1 MKDVILD
8 ALLDS
13 LKLLAVVIV
22 IYILLSFV
30 EDKIAKSK
38 KISKENKLA
47 PLIGASTGIIPQC
60 GMSVI
65 AADMY
70 IRSHITMGTVVAA
83 FVACSDEA
91 LPILLSKVS
100 STKDV
105 LMLLLVLLVKIVSGF
120 IVGFLTDL
128 IITRKEVENHSH
140 DDYHDDDEH
149 IGCCHHH
156 IEDGHEKWLHKHIIH
171 PLLHSIKIF
180 LYVFAVNL
188 IFGFIVYFVG
198 ENVISN
204 FLITNKYIAPIFSM
218 LVGMIPNCASSVII
232 TELYLSKGIAFGAMI
247 SGLIMNAG
255 LGMVVLIKKKSM
267 WKQTLTIFTIMILTS
282 LVVGYTLCFIMGF

>member
-22 IYILLSFV
+22 IYILLSFI

-38 KISKENKLA
+38 KISKENKLS

-83 FVACSDEA
+83 FIACLDEA
-91 LPILLSKVS
+91 LPILLSGVS

-105 LMLLLVLLVKIVSGF
+105 LMIVLVLVVKIVSGF
-120 IVGFLTDL
+120 IVGFLTD
-128 IITRKEVENHSH
+128 IILSKKEEETFKK
-140 DDYHDDDEH
+140 DEYQEGDEH

-156 IEDGHEKWLHKHIIH
+156 IEDGHEKWLHKHLLH

-180 LYVFAVNL
+180 LYVFVVNL

-198 ENVISN
+198 EDVISD

-218 LVGMIPNCASSVII
+218 LVGIIPNCASSVII
-232 TELYLSKGIAFGAMI
+232 TELYLSKGLAFGAMI

-255 LGMVVLIKKKSM
+255 LGMVVLIKKKNM
-267 WKQTLTIFTIMILTS
+267 WKQTLTIFTIMVLTS
-282 LVVGYTLCFIMGF
+282 LVVGYVLCFVMGF

>member
-22 IYILLSFV
+22 IYILLSFI

-70 IRSHITMGTVVAA
+70 ISSHITMGTVIAA

-105 LMLLLVLLVKIVSGF
+105 LMLLLVLVVKIISGF
-120 IVGFLTDL
+120 VVGFMVDL
-128 IITRKEVENHSH
+128 FVSKKEQEEQHLDEYNSC
-140 DDYHDDDEH
+140 DEH

-171 PLLHSIKIF
+171 PLLHSMKIF

-188 IFGFIVYFVG
+188 IFGFVVYFIG

-218 LVGMIPNCASSVII
+218 LVGIIPNCASSVII

-267 WKQTLTIFTIMILTS
+267 WKQTLTIFLVMILTS
-282 LVVGYTLCFIMGF
+282 LVVGYALCFIMGF